1 LYYVF
6 NMIFPCLL
14 ITLVAFLGFLLPPDS
29 IEKVGTGITTLLSLT
44 VFLMLVAE
52 SLPPTSE
59 QLPLL
64 GIYYFIT
71 ISIVSFSTF
80 MAVITLNINNK
91 GLRGKRLPRL
101 VKIIFFHYVAKIL
114 GTSLIHNNKYKKL
127 MNERLLN
134 NIESTSVNVVN
145 QTPDKDNYFIN
156 EEIIFNTKLN
166 PTPPKQQIRSVT
178 INREE
183 GGLVL
188 RASDDR
194 YNTTN
199 SDDLKYDL
207 NSLSSR
213 KSEKNNGYNNTL
225 ILNDL
230 RHMDYLYQARCTCKT
245 SLKKKKSS
253 HKHFNS
259 NFVQELDKILEKHF
273 KELILGVT
281 NLIAK
286 KEKLFIEKALIDQIQ
301 GEWMDLAL
309 VCDHVLCY
317 FFPIMT
323 LIFCFAIF
331 LSSPHV
337 FSQG

>member
-1 LYYVF
+1 
-6 NMIFPCLL
+6 
-14 ITLVAFLGFLLPPDS
+14 
-29 IEKVGTGITTLLSLT
+29 
-44 VFLMLVAE
+44 MLVAE

-101 VKIIFFHYVAKIL
+101 VKIIFFNYVAKVL

-127 MNERLLN
+127 INERLLN
-134 NIESTSVNVVN
+134 DIDSSSVNVVN
-145 QTPDKDNYFIN
+145 QSPDKANYSIN
-156 EEIIFNTKLN
+156 EKIIFHTNSN
-166 PTPPKQQIRSVT
+166 PTPPKQQIRPVT

-183 GGLVL
+183 CGLVL

-194 YNTTN
+194 YNTIN
-199 SDDLKYDL
+199 SDELKYDL

-213 KSEKNNGYNNTL
+213 KSEKINAYNNSL

-230 RHMDYLYQARCTCKT
+230 RHMDYLYQDRCTCKT
-245 SLKKKKSS
+245 SSKKHKKSS

-259 NFVQELDKILEKHF
+259 NFVEELDKILEKHF
-273 KELILGVT
+273 KELIMGVT

-286 KEKLFIEKALIDQIQ
+286 KEKFYIEKALIDQIQ

-309 VCDHVLCY
+309 VCDHILCY

-331 LSSPHV
+331 LTSPHV